1 MSRKDRREAR
11 ADPARKQLLAYAKA
25 VAQLAEHREIKATH
39 VRSGVDLEI
48 RAVLATV
55 IRRWSMMVP
64 VTHITDEAAALPG
77 RERHR
82 EHVVPVRVLVDR
94 MIMNRSERE
103 SLLSEA
109 IVIAH
114 VSRGEH
120 RDLGFL
126 VDHKAI
132 YEVMLDAAV
141 SDLPDLGLERYLST

>member
-1 MSRKDRREAR
+1 
-11 ADPARKQLLAYAKA
+11 
-25 VAQLAEHREIKATH
+25 VAGLAEHHEIKATH
-39 VRSGVDLEI
+39 TRSGVDLEI

-64 VTHITDEAAALPG
+64 VTYITDEAAALAG

-94 MIMNRSERE
+94 MIMNPSDCD
-103 SLLSEA
+103 SLLSAA

-114 VSRGEH
+114 VSRDEH

-126 VDHKAI
+126 VDHQAI
-132 YEVMLDAAV
+132 YEGTLDAAV
-141 SDLPDLGLERYLST
+141 SDLPDLGLKRYDAAGIVLHPVRDQHTSTRR